1 MRLIRGVGEGSID
14 MLMSDDFS
22 GVAVEDAIL
31 VVRHVRRVE
40 VIGGIVVFGVAR
52 SDSVSNA
59 FVAVILM

>member
-1 MRLIRGVGEGSID
+1 

-31 VVRHVRRVE
+31 VVRHECRVQ
-40 VIGGIVVFGVAR
+40 VISGIVVFGVAG

>member
-1 MRLIRGVGEGSID
+1 MRFIRNVGEGSID

-31 VVRHVRRVE
+31 VVRHECRVQ
-40 VIGGIVVFGVAR
+40 VISGIVVFGVAG

>member
-1 MRLIRGVGEGSID
+1 MGLIRGVGEGSID

-31 VVRHVRRVE
+31 VVRHVCRVE
-40 VIGGIVVFGVAR
+40 VISGIVVFGVAR